1 MCIRDRVSTQS
12 TWGQLV
18 EKKIIN
24 NTYQIISML
33 YNPTFS
39 FLDNQYNYQEI
50 TPMEF
55 INEKPHLINMMEN
68 DVHFEDYLMNE
79 ENVFQENQYLLKNQQ
94 DVSKLSDSQDLMLSK
109 KQTQIFEAV
118 KKVSMNGHDSNST
131 QYEFDG
137 NGCKRSFKTEELS
150 QKNSESPVMMK
161 SESISTLSKETRP
174 KTEIEIQ
181 LQYIKKQQEF
191 VLEQQEYYFEKIE
204 EYQPLKYKDIFPFQE
219 TDILNFNNAEL
230 NLEILKL
237 LRNNQIN
244 VAKNAKKYFKSKSKL
259 EVLKQRESFK
269 IKKQKAEDFMQ
280 NSRFQKKKNKIRNKY
295 FNKKQDFLKNHN
307 QEISFHSQ
315 VKIEE
320 SNF

>member
-50 TPMEF
+50 PPMEF
-55 INEKPHLINMMEN
+55 MNEKPHLINMMEN

-150 QKNSESPVMMK
+150 QKNSESPIMIK
-161 SESISTLSKETRP
+161 TELIQAQSKETRP